1 MWRGQMWGTVWHTL
15 PEQNRGAGALA
26 GNETR
31 GLTRSWSA
39 SCAAARSLK
48 YPESSEDIMS
58 DFKVGVSCTVKKE
71 HLGNNAED
79 TLARDETG
87 NRESGDQSI
96 KDESNSSQD
105 PEPRTGGQKCLS
117 PDPTAISELYNLG
130 KFLNFNF
137 SSMRSGIP
145 HFLDDISGYCW
156 IKWDTIYKALGMQ

>member
-1 MWRGQMWGTVWHTL
+1 MGIKLGEGRKEEKDILGRNSNICEEGRCEELYDTL

-26 GNETR
+26 GNETG
-31 GLTRSWSA
+31 GLTRSRSA

-58 DFKVGVSCTVKKE
+58 DFKVGVTCTVKKE
-71 HLGNNAED
+71 HSGNNAED

-105 PEPRTGGQKCLS
+105 PKPRTGGQK
-117 PDPTAISELYNLG
+117 
-130 KFLNFNF
+130 
-137 SSMRSGIP
+137 
-145 HFLDDISGYCW
+145 
-156 IKWDTIYKALGMQ
+156 